1 MTCNGCEFRPDLYY
15 DREFQ
20 IWISREADNTLKI
33 GMTDISQH
41 IAGKIMHI
49 RVRKPGTHRSAGKP
63 VATIESAKWAGPVP
77 NFIDCKIKEGNL
89 EVLNNPKLLNIDPYG
104 SWIASVTLEQT
115 VEEALAEFVT
125 GEVARAGYCRR
136 AIDEDIHCKRLELD

>member
-15 DREFQ
+15 DKDFQ
-20 IWISREADNTLKI
+20 IWISREEDDTLRV

-41 IAGKIMHI
+41 VAGRIMHI
-49 RVRKPGTHRSAGKP
+49 RVRKPGTRRPPGKP

-89 EVLNNPKLLNIDPYG
+89 QVLNDPKLLNIDPYG
-104 SWIASVTLEQT
+104 SWIASVTLEQP
-115 VEEALAEFVT
+115 VEEALAEFLT
-125 GEVARAGYCRR
+125 GEEARVGYCQR
-136 AIDEDIHCKRLELD
+136 ATGEDIHCERLKTD